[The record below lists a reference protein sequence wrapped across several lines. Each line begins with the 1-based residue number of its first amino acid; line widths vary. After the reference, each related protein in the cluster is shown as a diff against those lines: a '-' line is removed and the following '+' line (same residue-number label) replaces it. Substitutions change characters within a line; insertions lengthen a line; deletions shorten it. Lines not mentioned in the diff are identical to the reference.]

1 MSLTLDLS
9 TDFATVT
16 DGLAKVIVDG
26 IDVNACLRRA
36 VSVREAAASGGKY
49 LSTDV
54 AFHLDAQE
62 LPAPSVGG
70 KITDVDGEWTILGI
84 DWQTLVKRW
93 RCVARQLKIGDGLT
107 VAIQAPT
114 YTKGATG
121 AEEATFS
128 NVASGIPARIQLLTS
143 EMEVVNTNRTSKT
156 DARVFFATE
165 QTLGP
170 GYRII
175 GSGGQILKVLSW
187 DGFDD
192 INQFFA
198 ATCEVSKWPR
208 S

>member
-1 MSLTLDLS
+1 VSLTLDLS